1 MVTQHAKSNRKVILG
16 QRFLQ
21 DVWTGS
27 TQQCGHSDKRLSV
40 WDGECVST
48 DEKKSAPTARE
59 PGAADEAFKSRN
71 DGLLGSL
78 LAESF
83 LTAVFGPLLPV
94 WAQSLDWTSAI
105 DAVDEAWL
113 DRRTK
118 PVAQHLPASLSYA
131 HSTYYPL

>member
-1 MVTQHAKSNRKVILG
+1 MVTQHAKSNRKIILG

-27 TQQCGHSDKRLSV
+27 THQCGHSDKRLSV

-48 DEKKSAPTARE
+48 DERKSAPTARE
-59 PGAADEAFKSRN
+59 HGTADEAFKSRN

-118 PVAQHLPASLSYA
+118 PPAQVPASLAYA